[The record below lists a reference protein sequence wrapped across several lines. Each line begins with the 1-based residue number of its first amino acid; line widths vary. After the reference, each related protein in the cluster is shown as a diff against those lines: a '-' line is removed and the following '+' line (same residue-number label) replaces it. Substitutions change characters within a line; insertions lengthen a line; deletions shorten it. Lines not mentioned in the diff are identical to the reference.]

1 MNYCTYEDIQ
11 GHIPEARLVEVTDD
25 LAPNATGEVNVAI
38 VEKAIKESSTLIDS
52 YVRKRF
58 PRPFQSVPE
67 VLRMVCVDLSIY
79 NLYER
84 VTELNITDGMKLR
97 YDNAIKLLIR
107 IADGE
112 QDIGV
117 DPDEPV
123 VESGFSVASKLNGG
137 PAMFSLE
144 SMRF

>member
-11 GHIPEARLVEVTDD
+11 WHIPEARLVEVTDD
-25 LAPNATGEVNVAI
+25 LAPNASGEVKVAI

-107 IADGE
+107 IANGE

-117 DPDEPV
+117 DSDESV
-123 VESGFSVASKLNGG
+123 TETGFSVASKLDGG
-137 PAMFSLE
+137 PAMFSLS

>member
-11 GHIPEARLVEVTDD
+11 GHIPEARLGEVTDD
-25 LAPNATGEVNVAI
+25 LAPNASGEVNAAI
-38 VEKAIKESSTLIDS
+38 VEKAIEESSTLIDS

-67 VLRMVCVDLSIY
+67 VLRMVCIDLSIY

>member
-25 LAPNATGEVNVAI
+25 LAPNASGEVKVAI

-67 VLRMVCVDLSIY
+67 VLRMICIDLSIY

-107 IADGE
+107 IANGE

-117 DPDEPV
+117 DSDESV
-123 VESGFSVASKLNGG
+123 TETGFSVASKLDGG
-137 PAMFSLE
+137 PAMFSLS

>member
-25 LAPNATGEVNVAI
+25 LAPNASGEVKVAI

-67 VLRMVCVDLSIY
+67 VLRMICVDLSIY

-107 IADGE
+107 IANGE

-117 DPDEPV
+117 DPDESV
-123 VESGFSVASKLNGG
+123 TETGFSVASKVDGG
-137 PAMFSLE
+137 PAMFSLS

>member
-25 LAPNATGEVNVAI
+25 LAPNASGEVKVAI

-58 PRPFQSVPE
+58 PRQFQSVPE

-107 IADGE
+107 IANGE

-117 DPDEPV
+117 DSDESV
-123 VESGFSVASKLNGG
+123 TETGFSVASKLDGG
-137 PAMFSLE
+137 PAMFSLS

>member
-1 MNYCTYEDIQ
+1 MNYCTYEDIK
-11 GHIPEARLVEVTDD
+11 GHVSEARLVEVTDD
-25 LAPNATGEVNVAI
+25 LSPNATGTVNVEI
-38 VEKAIKESSTLIDS
+38 VEKSIKESSTLIDS

-67 VLRMVCVDLSIY
+67 VLRMVCIDLSIY

>member
-25 LAPNATGEVNVAI
+25 LAPNASGEVKVAI

-117 DPDEPV
+117 APDEPV

>member
-25 LAPNATGEVNVAI
+25 LAPNASGEVKVAI

-67 VLRMVCVDLSIY
+67 VLRMICVDLSIY

-107 IADGE
+107 IANGE

-117 DPDEPV
+117 DPDESV
-123 VESGFSVASKLNGG
+123 TETGFSVASKLDGG
-137 PAMFSLE
+137 PAMFSLN

>member
-25 LAPNATGEVNVAI
+25 LAPNASGEVKVTI
-38 VEKAIKESSTLIDS
+38 VEKAIKESSTLIGS

-107 IADGE
+107 IADGQ

-117 DPDEPV
+117 APDEPV
-123 VESGFSVASKLNGG
+123 TETGFSVASKVDGG
-137 PAMFSLE
+137 PAMFSLS

>member
-1 MNYCTYEDIQ
+1 MSYCTYEDIQ

-25 LAPNATGEVNVAI
+25 LAPNATGEVKVAI

-123 VESGFSVASKLNGG
+123 TETGFSVASKVDGE
-137 PAMFSLE
+137 PAMFSLS

>member
-1 MNYCTYEDIQ
+1 MNYCTYEDIK
-11 GHIPEARLVEVTDD
+11 GHVPEARLVEVTDD
-25 LAPNATGEVNVAI
+25 LSPNATGTVNVEI

-67 VLRMVCVDLSIY
+67 VLRMVCIDLSIY

-117 DPDEPV
+117 DLDEPV

>member
-1 MNYCTYEDIQ
+1 MSYCTYEDIQ

-25 LAPNATGEVNVAI
+25 LAPNATGEVKVAI

-67 VLRMVCVDLSIY
+67 VLRMFCVDLSIY

-123 VESGFSVASKLNGG
+123 TETGFSVASKVDGG
-137 PAMFSLE
+137 PAMFSLS

>member
-1 MNYCTYEDIQ
+1 MNYCTYEDIK
-11 GHIPEARLVEVTDD
+11 GHVPEARLVEVTDD
-25 LAPNATGEVNVAI
+25 LSPNATGTVNVEI

-67 VLRMVCVDLSIY
+67 VLRMVCIDLSIY

-112 QDIGV
+112 QDFGV

>member
-25 LAPNATGEVNVAI
+25 LAPNASGEVKVTI
-38 VEKAIKESSTLIDS
+38 VEKAIKESSTLMDS

-107 IADGE
+107 IADGQ

-117 DPDEPV
+117 APDEPV
-123 VESGFSVASKLNGG
+123 TETGFSVASKVDGG
-137 PAMFSLE
+137 PAMFSLS

>member
-25 LAPNATGEVNVAI
+25 LAPNAFGEVKVAI

-58 PRPFQSVPE
+58 PHPFQSVPE
-67 VLRMVCVDLSIY
+67 VLRMICVDLSIY

-107 IADGE
+107 IANGE

-117 DPDEPV
+117 DPDESV
-123 VESGFSVASKLNGG
+123 TETGFSVASKLDGG
-137 PAMFSLE
+137 PAMFSLS

>member
-25 LAPNATGEVNVAI
+25 LAPNASGEVKVAI

-107 IADGE
+107 IADGQ

-117 DPDEPV
+117 DPDESV
-123 VESGFSVASKLNGG
+123 TETGFSVASKLDGG
-137 PAMFSLE
+137 PAMFSLS

>member
-1 MNYCTYEDIQ
+1 MNYCTYEDIK
-11 GHIPEARLVEVTDD
+11 GHVPEARLVEVTDD
-25 LAPNATGEVNVAI
+25 LSPNATGTVNVEI

-67 VLRMVCVDLSIY
+67 VLRMVCIDLSIY

-123 VESGFSVASKLNGG
+123 VESGFSVASKVNGG

>member
-1 MNYCTYEDIQ
+1 M
-11 GHIPEARLVEVTDD
+11 
-25 LAPNATGEVNVAI
+25 
-38 VEKAIKESSTLIDS
+38 
-52 YVRKRF
+52 
-58 PRPFQSVPE
+58 
-67 VLRMVCVDLSIY
+67 
-79 NLYER
+79 
-84 VTELNITDGMKLR
+84 TELNITDGMKLR

>member
-1 MNYCTYEDIQ
+1 MNYCTYEDIK
-11 GHIPEARLVEVTDD
+11 GHVPEARLVEVTDD
-25 LAPNATGEVNVAI
+25 LSPNATGTVNVEI
-38 VEKAIKESSTLIDS
+38 VEKAINESSTLIDS

-67 VLRMVCVDLSIY
+67 VLRMVCIDLSIY

>member
-1 MNYCTYEDIQ
+1 MNYCTYEDIH

-25 LAPNATGEVNVAI
+25 LAPNASGEVKVAI

-79 NLYER
+79 KLCER
-84 VTELNITDGMKLR
+84 GTERKITDGMKLR

-117 DPDEPV
+117 APDEPV
-123 VESGFSVASKLNGG
+123 TETGFSVASKVDGG
-137 PAMFSLE
+137 PAMFSLS

>member
-25 LAPNATGEVNVAI
+25 LAPNASGEVKVAI

-67 VLRMVCVDLSIY
+67 VLRMICVDLSIY

-107 IADGE
+107 IANGE

-117 DPDEPV
+117 DPDESV
-123 VESGFSVASKLNGG
+123 TETGFSVASKLDGG
-137 PAMFSLE
+137 PAMFSLS

>member
-25 LAPNATGEVNVAI
+25 LAPNASGEVKVAI
-38 VEKAIKESSTLIDS
+38 VEKAIKESS
-52 YVRKRF
+52 

-107 IADGE
+107 IANGE

-117 DPDEPV
+117 DPDESV
-123 VESGFSVASKLNGG
+123 TETGFSVASKLDGG
-137 PAMFSLE
+137 PAMFSLS

>member
-25 LAPNATGEVNVAI
+25 LAPNATGEVKVDI

-67 VLRMVCVDLSIY
+67 VLRMVCVDLTIY

-84 VTELNITDGMKLR
+84 VTEMNISEGMKLR
-97 YDNAIKLLIR
+97 YNNAIALLQR
-107 IADGE
+107 IADGK

-123 VESGFSVASKLNGG
+123 PETGFAVASKVSGG
-137 PAMFSLE
+137 TAMFTLD

>member
-25 LAPNATGEVNVAI
+25 LAPNASGEVKVAI

-107 IADGE
+107 IANGE

-117 DPDEPV
+117 DSDESV
-123 VESGFSVASKLNGG
+123 TETGFSVASKLDGG
-137 PAMFSLE
+137 PAMFSLS

>member
-1 MNYCTYEDIQ
+1 MNYCTYEDIE
-11 GHIPEARLVEVTDD
+11 GHIPDARLVEVTNDI
-25 LAPNATGEVNVAI
+25 APNATGTVVVEI

-84 VTELNITDGMKLR
+84 VTELNVSDGMKLR

>member
-25 LAPNATGEVNVAI
+25 LAPNASGEVNAAI
-38 VEKAIKESSTLIDS
+38 VEKAIEESSTLIDS

-58 PRPFQSVPE
+58 PRPFQSVPK

-107 IADGE
+107 IADGQ

-117 DPDEPV
+117 APDEPV
-123 VESGFSVASKLNGG
+123 TETGFSVASKVDGG
-137 PAMFSLE
+137 PAMFSLS

>member
-1 MNYCTYEDIQ
+1 M
-11 GHIPEARLVEVTDD
+11 
-25 LAPNATGEVNVAI
+25 
-38 VEKAIKESSTLIDS
+38 EKAIKESSTLIDS

-107 IADGE
+107 IANGE

-117 DPDEPV
+117 DPDESV
-123 VESGFSVASKLNGG
+123 TETGFSVASKLDGG
-137 PAMFSLE
+137 PAMFSLS

>member
-25 LAPNATGEVNVAI
+25 LAPNASGEVKVTI

-107 IADGE
+107 IADGQ

-117 DPDEPV
+117 APDEPV
-123 VESGFSVASKLNGG
+123 TETGFSVASKVDGG
-137 PAMFSLE
+137 PAMFSLS

>member
-25 LAPNATGEVNVAI
+25 LAPNATGEVKVAI

-97 YDNAIKLLIR
+97 YNAIKLLIR
-107 IADGE
+107 IADGQ

-117 DPDEPV
+117 APDEPV
-123 VESGFSVASKLNGG
+123 TETGFSVASKVDGG
-137 PAMFSLE
+137 PAMFSLS

>member
-25 LAPNATGEVNVAI
+25 LAPNATGEVKVAI

-117 DPDEPV
+117 APDEPV

>member
-25 LAPNATGEVNVAI
+25 LAPNASGEVKVAI

-107 IADGE
+107 IANGE

-117 DPDEPV
+117 DPDESV
-123 VESGFSVASKLNGG
+123 TETGFSVASKLDGG
-137 PAMFSLE
+137 PAMFSLN

>member
-25 LAPNATGEVNVAI
+25 LAPNASGEVKVAI

-107 IADGE
+107 IANGE

-117 DPDEPV
+117 DPDESV
-123 VESGFSVASKLNGG
+123 TETGFSVASKLDGG
-137 PAMFSLE
+137 PAMFSLS

>member
-1 MNYCTYEDIQ
+1 MNYCTYEDIK
-11 GHIPEARLVEVTDD
+11 GHVPEARLVEVTDD
-25 LAPNATGEVNVAI
+25 LSPNATGTVNVEI

-67 VLRMVCVDLSIY
+67 VLRMVCIDLSIY

-117 DPDEPV
+117 DPDETV

>member
-25 LAPNATGEVNVAI
+25 LAPNASGEVKVAI

-67 VLRMVCVDLSIY
+67 VLRMICVDLSIY

-107 IADGE
+107 IANGE

-117 DPDEPV
+117 DSDESV
-123 VESGFSVASKLNGG
+123 TETGFSVASKLDGG
-137 PAMFSLE
+137 PAMFSLS

>member
-25 LAPNATGEVNVAI
+25 LAPNASGEVKVAI

-107 IADGE
+107 IANGE

-117 DPDEPV
+117 DSDESV
-123 VESGFSVASKLNGG
+123 TETGFSVASKVDGG
-137 PAMFSLE
+137 PAMFSLS

>member
-1 MNYCTYEDIQ
+1 MNYCTYEDIK

-25 LAPNATGEVNVAI
+25 LSPNATGTVNVEI

-107 IADGE
+107 IADGQ

-117 DPDEPV
+117 APDEPV
-123 VESGFSVASKLNGG
+123 TETGFSVASKVDGG
-137 PAMFSLE
+137 PAMFSLS

>member
-25 LAPNATGEVNVAI
+25 LAPNATGEVKVAI

-117 DPDEPV
+117 APDEPV
-123 VESGFSVASKLNGG
+123 TETGFSVASKVDGG
-137 PAMFSLE
+137 PAMFSFS

>member
-11 GHIPEARLVEVTDD
+11 VHIPEARLVEVTDD
-25 LAPNATGEVNVAI
+25 LAPNATGEVKVAI
-38 VEKAIKESSTLIDS
+38 VEKAIKESTTLIDS

-67 VLRMVCVDLSIY
+67 VLRMVCIDLSIY